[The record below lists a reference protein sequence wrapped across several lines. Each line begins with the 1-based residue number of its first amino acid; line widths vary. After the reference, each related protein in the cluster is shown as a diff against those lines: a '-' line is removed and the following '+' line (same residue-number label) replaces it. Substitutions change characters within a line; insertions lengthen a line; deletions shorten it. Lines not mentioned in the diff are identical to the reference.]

1 MRRAVAKQRLI
12 YIALWPTVRLGVGKF
27 QESWWL
33 VEEKDSWTA
42 NGFCKKWIES
52 QLKHTKNLV
61 IFGVNVHDLDRDEL
75 ISVISHLV
83 EQNANLQKTLFYPDY
98 PS

>member
-1 MRRAVAKQRLI
+1 
-12 YIALWPTVRLGVGKF
+12 VRTEVGKF
-27 QESWWL
+27 QESWWS

-42 NGFCKKWIES
+42 NGFCKKWISS
-52 QLKHTKNLV
+52 QLKHTKSLV